1 MAVLKSLF
9 RLTGSYRARPAGRR
23 PINHRYGWLLWF
35 AVLTGCTTISVQE
48 RPKLDSAATWA
59 LLPIMNFTETPQSGL
74 RAEAILE
81 SLLRSGG
88 INSLK
93 RYPAN
98 LNTESLF
105 DPLERKAI
113 EQALAWAKNEKFR
126 YAMTGSVEE
135 WRYKVGVDGE
145 PAVGITLQLIDIPSG
160 AVIWTASGSKTGWS
174 REALSAVAQKLLT
187 ELSAPLGTPQRRLL
201 RFW

>member
-1 MAVLKSLF
+1 MVVLSTRPELAAA
-9 RLTGSYRARPAGRR
+9 LARPRMFA
-23 PINHRYGWLLWF
+23 WQCLVLLPLL
-35 AVLTGCTTISVQE
+35 ALASGCTTVSVQ
-48 RPKLDSAATWA
+48 PAPALAANASWA

-74 RAEAILE
+74 RAEALLE

-88 INSLK
+88 VTNLK

-105 DPLERKAI
+105 EPLERKAI
-113 EQALAWAKNEKFR
+113 EQSLAWARNENFR

-145 PAVGITLQLIDIPSG
+145 PAVGITLQLIDLPSG

-174 REALSAVAQKLLT
+174 REGLSAIAQKLLV
-187 ELSAPLGTPQRRLL
+187 ELTAPLGTTQRSLL

>member
-1 MAVLKSLF
+1 MVVLNVSNALGSMALPVLASLAK
-9 RLTGSYRARPAGRR
+9 LVA
-23 PINHRYGWLLWF
+23 LLQ
-35 AVLTGCTTISVQE
+35 AIVLVTSCTTLNVQPA
-48 RPKLDSAATWA
+48 PKLDRDAGWA

-74 RAEAILE
+74 RTEAILE
-81 SLLRSGG
+81 SLLRTGG
-88 INSLK
+88 IASLK
-93 RYPAN
+93 RYPAS
-98 LNTESLF
+98 LNTEALF

-113 EQALAWAKNEKFR
+113 EAALLWARNENLR

-145 PAVGITLQLIDIPSG
+145 PAVGITLQLIDLPSG

-174 REALSAVAQKLLT
+174 REGLTATAQKLLV
-187 ELSAPLGTPQRRLL
+187 ELTAPLGTAQRSPL

>member
-1 MAVLKSLF
+1 MVVLSTRPEQAAALLRPRTF
-9 RLTGSYRARPAGRR
+9 ARQCLV
-23 PINHRYGWLLWF
+23 LLPML
-35 AVLTGCTTISVQE
+35 ALASACTTVSVQ
-48 RPKLDSAATWA
+48 PAPALAANASWA

-74 RAEAILE
+74 RAEALLE
-81 SLLRSGG
+81 SLLRTGG
-88 INSLK
+88 VTNLK

-105 DPLERKAI
+105 EPLERKAI
-113 EQALAWAKNEKFR
+113 ELSLAWARNENFR

-145 PAVGITLQLIDIPSG
+145 PAVGITLQLIDLPSG

-174 REALSAVAQKLLT
+174 REGLSAIAQKLLV
-187 ELSAPLGTPQRRLL
+187 ELIAPLGTTQRSLL